1 MNLLQNAQQ
10 LQQEADQV
18 IQLTDVEKTFADLG
32 KITYVGSYV
41 YQLLYRRDIDF
52 FVQDNEC
59 SYEKAKK
66 ATLQLINS
74 DRFQTVGFADWTEQ
88 KPPNNL
94 KGFYWE
100 LIYYLKGKKWKFDVW
115 YTKEQNIKSITVK
128 EKILAKL
135 KEKPQA
141 RKKILELKQKHSDG
155 FVYTDGYYGFKIYE
169 HVLGKLL

>member
-1 MNLLQNAQQ
+1 MNLLTNAQQ

-18 IQLTDVEKTFADLG
+18 IQLTDVEKTFAALG

-41 YQLLYRRDIDF
+41 LQLLYRRDIDF

-59 SYEKAKK
+59 SYDKAKK
-66 ATLQLINS
+66 TTLQLINS
-74 DRFQTVGFADWTEQ
+74 GLFQTVGFADWTEQ

-100 LIYYLKGKKWKFDVW
+100 LIYYLNGQKWKFDVW
-115 YTKEQNIKSITVK
+115 YTKEQNIKSIEKTHK
-128 EKILAKL
+128 ILKKLEEQPEAREKIL
-135 KEKPQA
+135 Q
-141 RKKILELKQKHSDG
+141 LKQQHSDG

-169 HVLGKLL
+169 QVLGKIT